1 MLGKTVWAGMEMTTE
16 TILIFL
22 ILSACVLAALT
33 VWVIRRLRKPR
44 WRKSKGKTDVQVC
57 TARVK
62 NKVDS
67 GADVSYNAYSYVVFD
82 TADGR
87 RMVFSFMDKAKYATL
102 RIGDK
107 GKLRYQG
114 KAFISFEADPPK
126 K

>member
-1 MLGKTVWAGMEMTTE
+1 MLGKTVWACMEMTTE
-16 TILIFL
+16 IILIFL

-67 GADVSYNAYSYVVFD
+67 GAPGAASREYSYVVFD

-87 RMVFSFMDKAKYATL
+87 RMVFSFLDRKKYDSL

-107 GKLRYQG
+107 GELQYRG
-114 KAFISFEADPPK
+114 KAFVSFTTKE
-126 K
+126 